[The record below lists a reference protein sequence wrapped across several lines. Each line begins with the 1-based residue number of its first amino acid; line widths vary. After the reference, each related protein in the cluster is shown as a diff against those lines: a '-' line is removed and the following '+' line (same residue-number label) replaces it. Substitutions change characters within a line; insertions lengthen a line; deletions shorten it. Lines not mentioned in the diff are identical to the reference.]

1 MDYKLNELFSVAEA
15 ADGFQLFHI
24 IFDFDRE
31 NKTNTSDVFSLCQ
44 DATVPAVDAAR
55 LHVKEHKHCLS
66 SQL

>member
-1 MDYKLNELFSVAEA
+1 MDCKLNELFSVAEA

-31 NKTNTSDVFSLCQ
+31 NKTNTSDVFSPCQ
-44 DATVPAVDAAR
+44 DATAPAVDAAR
-55 LHVKEHKHCLS
+55 LHVKEHKHCLP